1 MAKDVVIYPGEITT
15 ALSEIEN
22 HIDALSANLLRYKRV
37 LGDIQKNGVQDE
49 LIRGKIGNISI
60 LIEEYIN
67 QLTDISDEIKKN
79 GNSGANKIKSVD
91 DSYDVSFIKA
101 KLSEIERL
109 ISMLN

>member
-60 LIEEYIN
+60 LIEDYIN

>member
-1 MAKDVVIYPGEITT
+1 MAKDVVIYPGEIIT

-60 LIEEYIN
+60 LIEGYIK
-67 QLTDISDEIKKN
+67 QLADISEEIKKN
-79 GNSGANKIKSVD
+79 GNSGVNKIKTVD
-91 DSYDVSFIKA
+91 DSYDVSFIQT
-101 KLSEIERL
+101 KLSEIGRL

>member
-101 KLSEIERL
+101 KLLEIERL